1 MIMNEGKAPMDDESE
16 EEEVLGEIELK
27 VEPRID
33 KLEELGVTVD
43 ELSDAIEAALDKEER
58 MLDNIENPDDI
69 CPIEEVPV
77 ELNGKIYKLE
87 EVAEIEVSGDLDV
100 LF

>member
-1 MIMNEGKAPMDDESE
+1 MAEAEENDSL
-16 EEEVLGEIELK
+16 EEEVLGEIELN
-27 VEPRID
+27 VEPRLD
-33 KLEELGVTVD
+33 KLDELGVTVE

-58 MLDNIENPDDI
+58 MLENLENPDDI
-69 CPIEEVPV
+69 CPIEEIPV

-87 EVAEIEVSGDLDV
+87 DVAEIEVSGDLDV